1 MLDIWHLKKL
11 FPRPSPVTA
20 LPNSVIYIIYSHS
33 WVTSTPYFRILQHA
47 FYKYSISFSWGSYDI
62 LVKNPIL
69 PHITKPHQFSGFVQQ
84 DSMMPPIFHHLFLK
98 VVLMLMMLPCPAVRI
113 SLVIGYREEGNSW
126 FNRIC
131 FVVCPILSNYFA
143 TSQNGAFSLWHLPSG
158 SLPSHL
164 TKHHIFL

>member
-1 MLDIWHLKKL
+1 MLDIWHLMKL
-11 FPRPSPVTA
+11 FPRPSPVTP
-20 LPNSVIYIIYSHS
+20 LPDSVIYIIYNHS
-33 WVTSTPYFRILQHA
+33 QVISTPYFRILQQA
-47 FYKYSISFSWGSYDI
+47 SYNYNISFSWESYNI
-62 LVKNPIL
+62 LIKNSIL

-113 SLVIGYREEGNSW
+113 SLVFGCREEGNSW
-126 FNRIC
+126 FSSIC
-131 FVVCPILSNYFA
+131 FIVCPLLSNYFA
-143 TSQNGAFSLWHLPSG
+143 TSQNGIFSLWHLPSG